1 MVWALSKDTM
11 RFDAEETIIC
21 TSNITYI
28 HNSLNLGIILEF
40 SENRKQ
46 CVIKIG
52 LYKICHASH
61 YNKKVASVLSHCDGT
76 VGSDRDACISKCVS
90 EMSRFT
96 AQKAMACRNPTGALN
111 I

>member
-1 MVWALSKDTM
+1 MCYKNSSVQNLS
-11 RFDAEETIIC
+11 C
-21 TSNITYI
+21 IT
-28 HNSLNLGIILEF
+28 L
-40 SENRKQ
+40 Q
-46 CVIKIG
+46 Q
-52 LYKICHASH
+52 
-61 YNKKVASVLSHCDGT
+61 KVASVLSHCDGT

>member
-1 MVWALSKDTM
+1 M
-11 RFDAEETIIC
+11 RFDAEETILC
-21 TSNITYI
+21 TSHIAYI
-28 HNSLNLGIILEF
+28 HNSPNLGIILEF
-40 SENRKQ
+40 LRKQ
-46 CVIKIG
+46 KTMC
-52 LYKICHASH
+52 YKNSSVQNLSCITLQQ
-61 YNKKVASVLSHCDGT
+61 KVASVLSHCDGT